1 MASHYTLKIFIEAFK
16 NKLQKKEQ
24 IKRKLPK
31 SNLANEKIEVS
42 KDLSLRDDTN
52 ITKADK
58 HCAVVIT
65 DVDNYINQ
73 ANLHLN
79 NEECFKEFPNDLTK
93 INRKNLTNQK
103 KVKTFKA
110 IRKEDSYKTR
120 SLRIKNTGVLHDTKH
135 TLARKSYKVVYC
147 HKTSIS
153 Q

>member
-1 MASHYTLKIFIEAFK
+1 M
-16 NKLQKKEQ
+16 
-24 IKRKLPK
+24 
-31 SNLANEKIEVS
+31 ANEKIEVS

-58 HCAVVIT
+58 HCAVVII

-93 INRKNLTNQK
+93 INRKKLTNQK

-110 IRKEDSYKTR
+110 IRKEDSNKTR

>member
-1 MASHYTLKIFIEAFK
+1 MK
-16 NKLQKKEQ
+16 
-24 IKRKLPK
+24 
-31 SNLANEKIEVS
+31 KIEVS

-58 HCAVVIT
+58 HCAVVII

-103 KVKTFKA
+103 K
-110 IRKEDSYKTR
+110 S
-120 SLRIKNTGVLHDTKH
+120 
-135 TLARKSYKVVYC
+135 
-147 HKTSIS
+147 
-153 Q
+153 

>member
-16 NKLQKKEQ
+16 NKLQKKKQ

-110 IRKEDSYKTR
+110 IRKEDSNKTR

>member
-1 MASHYTLKIFIEAFK
+1 M
-16 NKLQKKEQ
+16 
-24 IKRKLPK
+24 
-31 SNLANEKIEVS
+31 ANEKIEVS

-58 HCAVVIT
+58 HCAVVII

-79 NEECFKEFPNDLTK
+79 NEECFKESPNDLTK

-110 IRKEDSYKTR
+110 IRKEDSNKKKF
-120 SLRIKNTGVLHDTKH
+120 KNQKYRRFT
-135 TLARKSYKVVYC
+135 
-147 HKTSIS
+147 
-153 Q
+153 